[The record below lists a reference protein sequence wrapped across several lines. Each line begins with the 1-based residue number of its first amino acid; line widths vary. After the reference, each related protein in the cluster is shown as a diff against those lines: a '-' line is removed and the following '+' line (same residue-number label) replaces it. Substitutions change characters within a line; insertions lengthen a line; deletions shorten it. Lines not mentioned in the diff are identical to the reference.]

1 MENEL
6 AHWGI
11 KGMRWGVRR
20 YQNKDGTLT
29 PAGKKR
35 YESELAKL
43 KKEERVL
50 KNRQKSQAKF
60 DELDRKRKQL
70 DDLKKG
76 KVSST
81 TKKSEGAPKRKSIM
95 DMSDEELQ
103 AFINRTNLEKQYKEA
118 LAYQNKAT
126 ISRGQKFVQTLMNDV
141 VAPVSKEVGKAVLK
155 RIMTNAVNKA
165 FDAAG
170 KGKDEGKDEGQNKD
184 QNKDKNQDKNKEK
197 KDK

>member
-70 DDLKKG
+70 DDLKKR

-126 ISRGQKFVQTLMNDV
+126 ISRGQKFVQGFMNEV
-141 VAPVSKEVGKAVLK
+141 LLPVSIDVGKTVVKKLMGKAVD
-155 RIMTNAVNKA
+155 KA
-165 FDAAG
+165 FDRFDKDKSKDG
-170 KGKDEGKDEGQNKD
+170 DKG
-184 QNKDKNQDKNKEK
+184 QNKDKNKENKENKEK

>member
-29 PAGKKR
+29 PAGRKR
-35 YESELAKL
+35 YENELVKL
-43 KKEERVL
+43 KEQERVI
-50 KNRQKSQAKF
+50 KNQKKTQAKF
-60 DELDRKRKQL
+60 DELDKKRKQL
-70 DDLKKG
+70 DDLKRG

-81 TKKSEGAPKRKSIM
+81 TKKSEEAPKRKSIT

-103 AFINRTNLEKQYKEA
+103 AFVNRMSLEKQYKEA

-126 ISRGQKFVQTLMNDV
+126 VSKGKKFVQGLMNEV
-141 VAPVSKEVGKAVLK
+141 IVPVSIDVGKAVLK
-155 RIMTNAVNKA
+155 RMMTNATNKI
-165 FDAAG
+165 FDAS
-170 KGKDEGKDEGQNKD
+170 GKDKDKDQNKD
-184 QNKDKNQDKNKEK
+184 QNESKNKDK

>member
-6 AHWGI
+6 EHWGT
-11 KGMRWGVRR
+11 KGMRWGIRR

-126 ISRGQKFVQTLMNDV
+126 ISRGQKFVQGFMNEV
-141 VAPVSKEVGKAVLK
+141 LLPVSIDVGKTVVKKLMGKAVD
-155 RIMTNAVNKA
+155 KA
-165 FDAAG
+165 FDRFDKDKSKDG
-170 KGKDEGKDEGQNKD
+170 DKG
-184 QNKDKNQDKNKEK
+184 QNKDKNKENKDK

>member
-126 ISRGQKFVQTLMNDV
+126 ISRGQKFVQGFMNEV
-141 VAPVSKEVGKAVLK
+141 LLPVSIDVGKTVVKKLMGKAVD
-155 RIMTNAVNKA
+155 KA
-165 FDAAG
+165 FDRFDKDKSKDG
-170 KGKDEGKDEGQNKD
+170 DKG
-184 QNKDKNQDKNKEK
+184 QNKDKNKENKEK

>member
-126 ISRGQKFVQTLMNDV
+126 ISRGQKFVQGFMNEV
-141 VAPVSKEVGKAVLK
+141 LLPVSIDVGKTVVKKLMGKAVD
-155 RIMTNAVNKA
+155 KA
-165 FDAAG
+165 FDRFDKDKSKDG
-170 KGKDEGKDEGQNKD
+170 DKG
-184 QNKDKNQDKNKEK
+184 QNKDKNKENKDK

>member
-6 AHWGI
+6 VHWGI

-29 PAGKKR
+29 PAGRKR
-35 YESELAKL
+35 YENELSKL
-43 KKEERVL
+43 KEQERVI
-50 KNRQKSQAKF
+50 KNQKKTQAKF
-60 DELDRKRKQL
+60 NELDKKRKQL

-81 TKKSEGAPKRKSIM
+81 TKKSEEAPKRKSIT

-103 AFINRTNLEKQYKEA
+103 AFVNRMNLEKQYKEA

-126 ISRGQKFVQTLMNDV
+126 VSKGKKFVQGLMNEV
-141 VAPVSKEVGKAVLK
+141 IVPVSIDVGKTVLK
-155 RIMTNAVNKA
+155 RMMTNATNKM
-165 FDAAG
+165 FDAS
-170 KGKDEGKDEGQNKD
+170 GKDKNKDQNND
-184 QNKDKNQDKNKEK
+184 QNKDK

>member
-11 KGMRWGVRR
+11 KGMRWGIRR

-29 PAGKKR
+29 PAGRKR
-35 YESELAKL
+35 YENELAKL
-43 KKEERVL
+43 KKQERVI
-50 KNRQKSQAKF
+50 KNQKKTQAKF
-60 DELDRKRKQL
+60 DELDKKRKQL
-70 DDLKKG
+70 DDLKRG

-81 TKKSEGAPKRKSIM
+81 TKKSEEAPKRKSIM

-103 AFINRTNLEKQYKEA
+103 AFINRANLEKQYKEA

-126 ISRGQKFVQTLMNDV
+126 VSKGRKFVQDLMNEV
-141 VAPVSKEVGKAVLK
+141 IVPVSIDVGKAVLK
-155 RIMTNAVNKA
+155 RMMTNATNKM
-165 FDAAG
+165 FDAS
-170 KGKDEGKDEGQNKD
+170 GKDKNKDQNKD
-184 QNKDKNQDKNKEK
+184 QNKDRDESKNKDK

>member
-1 MENEL
+1 MENVLE
-6 AHWGI
+6 HWGT
-11 KGMRWGVRR
+11 KGMRWGIRR

-29 PAGKKR
+29 PAGRKR
-35 YESELAKL
+35 YQKELGKL
-43 KKEERVL
+43 KEKERII

-81 TKKSEGAPKRKSIM
+81 TKKSEEAPKRKSIK

-103 AFINRTNLEKQYKEA
+103 TFINRTNLEKQYKEA

-126 ISRGQKFVQTLMNDV
+126 ISRGRKFAQTLMNDV

-165 FDAAG
+165 FDAG
-170 KGKDEGKDEGQNKD
+170 KGKNEGQNQDQSKD
-184 QNKDKNQDKNKEK
+184 K

>member
-29 PAGKKR
+29 PVGRKR
-35 YESELAKL
+35 YENELAKL
-43 KKEERVL
+43 KEQERVI
-50 KNRQKSQAKF
+50 KNQKKSQAKF
-60 DELDRKRKQL
+60 DELDKKRKQL
-70 DDLKKG
+70 YDLKKR

-81 TKKSEGAPKRKSIM
+81 TKKSKEAPKRKSIT

-126 ISRGQKFVQTLMNDV
+126 VSKGRKFVQGLMNEV
-141 VAPVSKEVGKAVLK
+141 IVPVSIDVGKTVLK
-155 RIMTNAVNKA
+155 RIMTNAANKML
-165 FDAAG
+165 DAS
-170 KGKDEGKDEGQNKD
+170 GKDKSKD
-184 QNKDKNQDKNKEK
+184 QNQDQDKSKDKDKDK

>member
-6 AHWGI
+6 IHWGT
-11 KGMRWGVRR
+11 KGMRWGIRR

-29 PAGKKR
+29 PAGRKR
-35 YESELAKL
+35 YQKELAKL
-43 KKEERVL
+43 KEKEKII
-50 KNRQKSQAKF
+50 KNQQKSQAKF

-70 DDLKKG
+70 DDLKKR

-126 ISRGQKFVQTLMNDV
+126 ISRGQKFVQTLMNDIV
-141 VAPVSKEVGKAVLK
+141 VPVSKDIGKTVLK
-155 RIMTNAVNKA
+155 RIMTNAVNKT
-165 FDAAG
+165 FDRFD
-170 KGKDEGKDEGQNKD
+170 KDKDEDQRQDKSKDK
-184 QNKDKNQDKNKEK
+184 KDKNEG
-197 KDK
+197 

>member
-6 AHWGI
+6 EHWGI

-29 PAGKKR
+29 PAGRKR
-35 YESELAKL
+35 YENELSKL
-43 KKEERVL
+43 KEQERVL
-50 KNRQKSQAKF
+50 KNQKKSQAKF
-60 DELDRKRKQL
+60 DELDKKRKQL
-70 DDLKKG
+70 YDLKKG

-81 TKKSEGAPKRKSIM
+81 TKKSKEAPKRKSIT

-126 ISRGQKFVQTLMNDV
+126 VSKGRKFVQGLMNEV
-141 VAPVSKEVGKAVLK
+141 IVPVSIDVGKTVLK
-155 RIMTNAVNKA
+155 RIMTNATNKIL
-165 FDAAG
+165 DAS
-170 KGKDEGKDEGQNKD
+170 GKDKSKD
-184 QNKDKNQDKNKEK
+184 QNQDKDKSKDKDKDK